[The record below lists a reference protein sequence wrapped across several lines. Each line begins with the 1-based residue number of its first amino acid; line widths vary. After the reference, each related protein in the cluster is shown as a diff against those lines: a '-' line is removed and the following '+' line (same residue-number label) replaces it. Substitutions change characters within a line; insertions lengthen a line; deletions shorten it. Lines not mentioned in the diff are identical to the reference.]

1 MTRDEAH
8 ALILSFPEVEEG
20 TSYGRP
26 AYKAFGKFFTR
37 FRREDGAVV
46 LGGVPHDER
55 DMLCEVDPDTFFFTD
70 HFKNYPYVL
79 AHLAGLETEQLRGF
93 LTRTW
98 RKNAPR
104 AWLKTYDAGSGG

>member
-1 MTRDEAH
+1 MTRDEAE
-8 ALILSFPEVEEG
+8 ALILSFPEVEEAA
-20 TSYGRP
+20 SYGRP

-46 LGGVPHDER
+46 LGSVPHDER
-55 DMLCEVDPDTFFFTD
+55 DMLIEIDPDTFFFTD
-70 HFKNYPYVL
+70 HFRNYPYVL

-98 RKNAPR
+98 RKNAPKP
-104 AWLKTYDAGSGG
+104 WLKAWDAGSGR

>member
-1 MTRDEAH
+1 MTRDQAE

-37 FRREDGAVV
+37 FRREDGAIV

-55 DMLCEVDPDTFFFTD
+55 DMLCEADPETFFFTD
-70 HFKNYPYVL
+70 HFRNYPYVL
-79 AHLAGLETEQLRGF
+79 ARLPGLEPDQLRGF

-98 RKNAPR
+98 RKNAPK
-104 AWLKTYDAGSGG
+104 AWLKAHDAGSGR